1 MKWSRVLVAVLSP
14 LALGLIGGWLLSFID
29 IGSNVLFVRA
39 ELSAVVALLGVGLS
53 LLVLLV
59 YGVSVQVRHI
69 RRSITLRNQSE
80 AVEERRRLLRRLDH
94 ELKNPLT
101 AIRAA
106 LANLH
111 TNGEDD
117 QQKET
122 LESIESQTV
131 RLSRL
136 TADLRK
142 IAELDARP
150 LEHRP
155 VDMTGL
161 LQEIMALTQEHPAA
175 EDRTLTLTLPQVW
188 PVPKVAGDR
197 DLLFLAIYN
206 LVDNAIKFSRPGDAI
221 EIRAFEDGATLI
233 VEVADTGPGIPEID
247 IPHVWEELYR
257 GQSAR
262 SVPGSGLGL
271 ALVRAIVEHHQ
282 GNVSVRSRSGQG
294 TAVSLR
300 LPAKSK

>member
-1 MKWSRVLVAVLSP
+1 MKWSRVLVAILSP
-14 LALGLIGGWLLSFID
+14 LALGLVGGWLLSFID

-39 ELSAVVALLGVGLS
+39 ELSTVVALLGVGLS

-117 QQKET
+117 PQKET

-161 LQEIMALTQEHPAA
+161 LQEIMALIQEHPAA

-221 EIRAFEDGATLI
+221 EIRAFEDSATLI
-233 VEVADTGPGIPEID
+233 VEVADTGPGIPEVD

-300 LPAKSK
+300 LPARSK